1 MQRGTAAPDSR
12 RRTLT
17 VLLALI
23 VALAT
28 VARFWGLGFGL
39 PHTNTRP
46 DETIIIDVALSFLLG
61 NFRPPFYDYP
71 WLYMWTVAG
80 LYLLPYAWGAVT
92 GVFHSIA
99 DLLASWHVAW
109 VPFFM
114 MARALSAILGTATVL
129 VVFQICRHL
138 WDHTTGLVAA
148 LFMALAFLHV
158 RDSHYA
164 TTDVTMTFLLMLS
177 LMFLVA
183 GHARNR
189 RRDFVVGGLI
199 GSLAMATKYNALL
212 LIVPLRRA
220 IC

>member
-1 MQRGTAAPDSR
+1 MHRRSGARRSVIWWLAA
-12 RRTLT
+12 
-17 VLLALI
+17 I
-23 VALAT
+23 VAVAAA
-28 VARFWGLGFGL
+28 ARFWGLRFGL
-39 PHTNTRP
+39 PQTNTRP
-46 DETIIIDVALSFLLG
+46 DESVIIDVSLQFLRG
-61 NFRPPFYDYP
+61 NFHPTFYDYP
-71 WLYMWTVAG
+71 WVYMWTSTG
-80 LYLLPYAWGAVT
+80 LYLVYYVWGLVT
-92 GVFHSIA
+92 GFFHAPA
-99 DLLASWHVAW
+99 DLVASWRDYW
-109 VPFFM
+109 IPFFM
-114 MARALSAILGTATVL
+114 INRAMSAVVGTATIL
-129 VVFQICRHL
+129 VVFRIARRL
-138 WDHTTGLVAA
+138 WDDTTGLVAA